1 MKRDVALQER
11 HEELRAEIRTFSE
24 EEIAPEI
31 DRYRESGEF
40 PHAVLDAIADAGY
53 RGYPYP
59 EAYGGVGEELDARSM
74 AVIQEELSRVWK
86 YPAGV
91 LNVSWALVGNPIYE
105 QGAEWQREEWL
116 RGLLTGEMLGALSMT
131 EPEAG
136 SDASRATTTAEL
148 DGDEWVINGH
158 KHWTS
163 YGEVADLIVVL
174 ARTGE
179 GSHDLSL
186 FGLPMESPGEHD
198 GVEFVRDIPSM
209 AGEYGV
215 ESEIKYNDVRVPEE
229 NLIGEKDEGFKYAMA
244 ALDLGRIGTAAQGVG
259 LAQGAYE
266 AAREY
271 ADEREQ
277 FDRPIRTFQGVGF
290 KIADMC
296 MDVDAARLLT
306 MQAAGTMDRGDRTQA
321 SLEAA
326 KAKTFATDVAMDV
339 TTEAVQVHGG
349 VGYSTDYP
357 VERFMR
363 EAKGTQIYEGTNEI
377 NRQVILNHL
386 YD

>member
-1 MKRDVALQER
+1 MNRDYALTEE
-11 HEELRAEIRTFSE
+11 HEELREEVRSFAEAEIK
-24 EEIAPEI
+24 PEI
-31 DRYRESGEF
+31 ERYRESGAF
-40 PHAVLDAIADAGY
+40 PHNVLDRVAEAGY

-59 EAYGGVGEELDARSM
+59 ERYGGEGEELDARAM
-74 AVIQEELSRVWK
+74 AIIQEELSRVWK

-105 QGAEWQREEWL
+105 EGTERQREEWL
-116 RGLLTGEMLGALSMT
+116 GGLLTGELLGALSMT

-136 SDASRATTTAEL
+136 SDVTRATTTAER

-174 ARTGE
+174 AKTGD
-179 GSHDLSL
+179 GGHDLSL
-186 FGLPMESPGEHD
+186 FGVPMETPGERD
-198 GVEFVRDIPSM
+198 GVEFVRNIRSM
-209 AGEYGV
+209 AGDYGV
-215 ESEIKYNDVRVPEE
+215 ESEIKYHDLRVPEG
-229 NLIGEKDEGFKYAMA
+229 NLIGEVDEGFKYAMA

-271 ADEREQ
+271 ADSREQ

-306 MQAAGTMDRGDRTQA
+306 LQAAGTMDRGERKQA
-321 SLEAA
+321 SFEAA
-326 KAKTFATDVAMDV
+326 KAKTYATDVAMDV

-377 NRQVILNHL
+377 NRQVILNQL
-386 YD
+386 YG